1 MTGME
6 TVLLDILCFLRFI
19 CINGSLTDSRLIVH
33 NCVLK
38 GMHISYKFAC
48 RSIQLG
54 VCVCVCVSTAWQPAL
69 YLLLIITAE
78 LWYNRGH

>member
-6 TVLLDILCFLRFI
+6 TVLLLDILCFLRFI
-19 CINGSLTDSRLIVH
+19 YINGNLTDSRLIVH

-38 GMHISYKFAC
+38 GMYISYKFAC
-48 RSIQLG
+48 RSVQLG
-54 VCVCVCVSTAWQPAL
+54 VCVCVSTAWQPTL

-78 LWYNRGH
+78 LWNNRGH

>member
-19 CINGSLTDSRLIVH
+19 YINGSLTDSRLIVH

-38 GMHISYKFAC
+38 GMYISYKFAC
-48 RSIQLG
+48 RSVQLG
-54 VCVCVCVSTAWQPAL
+54 VCVCVHSMAANFVSAVDNNSRAL
-69 YLLLIITAE
+69 V
-78 LWYNRGH
+78 